1 MNGRRIVITGA
12 SGFTGRH
19 ACAHF
24 AALGYEV
31 VAAVRQPGSLRLAAG
46 TAGFRVTEAVCRLDH
61 PDEVERL
68 LADYRPHDLLHL
80 AGLGEV
86 AVSWRE
92 PMAFIDTNVMGTLR
106 LLDSLKRHGD
116 GGSRALIVGSMLG
129 MAWGQGAGEASPPH
143 PYGMSKAA
151 QVLLARWWGSLF
163 GQSVMIGQPSNLIG
177 PGRPQASAA
186 CWPSGSREPKPGYAS
201 RSSGSLRRQRH
212 AILLMCAMRCAHTR
226 SFFAGGGPARYMAS
240 AQATAARS
248 VKSPSG
254 CWSGPPC
261 RCVWRSAML
270 KRRLP
275 PRWICGRFG
284 RLAGSRP
291 LLLRNPSKTFWLIT
305 GMKFRKGLD
314 DASVG
319 FHHHTIL

>member
-177 PGRPQASAA
+177 PGRSA
-186 CWPSGSREPKPGYAS
+186 G
-201 RSSGSLRRQRH
+201 
-212 AILLMCAMRCAHTR
+212 
-226 SFFAGGGPARYMAS
+226 
-240 AQATAARS
+240 
-248 VKSPSG
+248 
-254 CWSGPPC
+254 
-261 RCVWRSAML
+261 
-270 KRRLP
+270 
-275 PRWICGRFG
+275 ICGLLAERIARAEAGLCEPEFRLSSATEARDFVDVRDAVRAYEVILCRG
-284 RLAGSRP
+284 RPGAVYGIGSGYSRTLGEVAERLLERASVPLRLEIGDAEAPPPAKVDLRP
-291 LLLRNPSKTFWLIT
+291 LRALGWQPSIPFKKSIQDILAYYRNEIQ
-305 GMKFRKGLD
+305 KG
-314 DASVG
+314 AR
-319 FHHHTIL
+319 